1 VGANRSPHAALF
13 RDRVDRYLGCDLQPA
28 ASPYLR
34 IVGAAEHLPIV
45 DASIDTVLCTQVL
58 DDLPEPAALFEEV
71 HRVLAPG
78 GHLILTAPFFW
89 RLHDLPHDY
98 FRFTAP
104 GLRSLCDRSGLTLIV
119 LAPRGGFWA
128 TAGQMLSLYVWSVL
142 GRGWAGRGLAR
153 SICGPIQ
160 TAALGLERLHADYR
174 QTLGYTLVA
183 RKA

>member
-1 VGANRSPHAALF
+1 MAAGSLAPPLLCRRLAVLIIEWTDPGRIERASLRAGLWAARSYARGVLLDVGANRSPHAALF

-89 RLHDLPHDY
+89 R
-98 FRFTAP
+98 
-104 GLRSLCDRSGLTLIV
+104 
-119 LAPRGGFWA
+119 
-128 TAGQMLSLYVWSVL
+128 Q
-142 GRGWAGRGLAR
+142 
-153 SICGPIQ
+153 
-160 TAALGLERLHADYR
+160 E
-174 QTLGYTLVA
+174 
-183 RKA
+183 RKAAGSAFPIPAS